1 MTIVK
6 KCWANDFFF
15 SYESCNMSIKP
26 IHVVRKFHNPP
37 PLTSS
42 ITPVFG
48 TRQYFSYFIS
58 NNYTKSKVRSLNKG
72 TYHSLS

>member
-6 KCWANDFFF
+6 KCWVNDYFF

-58 NNYTKSKVRSLNKG
+58 IITPKVKREALIKG